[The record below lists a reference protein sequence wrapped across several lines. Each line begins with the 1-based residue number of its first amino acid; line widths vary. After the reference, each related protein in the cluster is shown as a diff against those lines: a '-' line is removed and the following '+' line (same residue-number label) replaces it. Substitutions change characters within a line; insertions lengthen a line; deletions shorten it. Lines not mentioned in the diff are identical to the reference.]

1 MLKAGSRN
9 FETSHTWI
17 RSVAV
22 LYSHFTVVLGVR
34 VDDAPDHAIFL
45 GVLDF
50 YSTVATPIR
59 SYGDL
64 AFEFDAGFFQR
75 GEVFPSRTAVSHSG
89 QLCERC
95 GAGTPDLTQHRRI
108 RL

>member
-22 LYSHFTVVLGVR
+22 LYSYFTVILGIR
-34 VDDAPDHAIFL
+34 VDDASDHAIFL

-50 YSTVATPIR
+50 DSTVATSIR
-59 SYGDL
+59 SYGDF

-75 GEVFPSRTAVSHSG
+75 GEVFPSRTAVSYSG
-89 QLCERC
+89 QL
-95 GAGTPDLTQHRRI
+95 
-108 RL
+108 